1 MLILGTELGTNSTSI
16 NNIDKENPTKP
27 TNADLETTLNSINVK
42 GIGGTDNLSGIAGY
56 QYSLDNA
63 NWSETIKTDSSYLFS
78 NLATA
83 TYTVYIR
90 TVDNVGLV
98 SEAYNLPAVLAVPV
112 TGVSLNKSSI
122 SIYNKATQTLTATVS
137 PSNAT
142 NKSVSWKSSNTAVAT
157 VSSSGVVTGVKPGT
171 ATITVTTADGE
182 KTATC
187 SVTVSYP
194 KVIYLGTGTSF
205 NVTSVCSK
213 YGISPSSLTASN
225 FLIGCVKAGQSGYST
240 SWRNQT
246 WASDN
251 NGYFSST
258 GNFSATLY
266 VSPTY
271 SSPTFTPNVYGE
283 TYYGNYAFTT
293 SKFALPVYLI
303 PKGVSDTSAVRS
315 LGTTS
320 SYNVST
326 ICSSLGIDKTRLN
339 NNNFVISPKATT
351 TSGTLTTS
359 DGTYLSNGYFNFTLC
374 VYGDGKS
381 YSTSTGVFSASPSIY
396 YGSNTQTGGMMYRT
410 DAMTFPLYFFPYGYV
425 T

>member
-27 TNADLETTLNSINVK
+27 TSADLETTPNSINVK

-98 SEAYNLPAVLAVPV
+98 SEAYNLPAVLVVPV

-171 ATITVTTADGE
+171 ATITVTTADGS
-182 KTATC
+182 KTAKCT
-187 SVTVSYP
+187 VTVAYP

-205 NVTSVCSK
+205 NLTTVCNK
-213 YGISPSSLTASN
+213 YGISTSSLTVNN
-225 FLIGCVKAGQSGYST
+225 FIVGSVRVGKSGWSSAG
-240 SWRNQT
+240 
-246 WASDN
+246 
-251 NGYFSST
+251 
-258 GNFSATLY
+258 GNFSSSGSFTGVLT
-266 VSPTY
+266 VSSKY
-271 SSPTFTPNVYGE
+271 SNPTFTPGVSGQ
-283 TYYGNYAFTT
+283 TT
-293 SKFALPVYLI
+293 CDGYSYSTGALAVPVYFI
-303 PKGVSDTSAVRS
+303 PNGISDTSSVVS
-315 LGTTS
+315 LGSVTS
-320 SYNVST
+320 YDVST
-326 ICSSLGIDKTRLN
+326 ICSNLGIDKTKLTR
-339 NNNFVISPKATT
+339 NNFVVKPTGLGISGKATT
-351 TSGTLTTS
+351 N
-359 DGTYLSNGYFNFTLC
+359 DGTYYSNGYFTFYLC
-374 VYGDGKS
+374 NISGNVVTYTASSGKVSINSNVYC
-381 YSTSTGVFSASPSIY
+381 
-396 YGSNTQTGGMMYRT
+396 GSSTQTGVMMYLLR
-410 DAMTFPLYFFPYGYV
+410 DVTFPLYFFPYGYISA
-425 T
+425 